1 MRLLVL
7 ASAMSALALAAVVVS
22 HGPATAAKS
31 KMGCDR
37 ETEVWNA
44 AAGKCEAGT
53 SKWRKKS
60 AEATAEPTTGKAK
73 AKSKGKS
80 APAAK

>member
-1 MRLLVL
+1 MRLFVF
-7 ASAMSALALAAVVVS
+7 ASALSALALAAAIVP

-37 ETEVWNA
+37 ESEVWNA
-44 AAGKCEAGT
+44 TAGKCEAGT
-53 SKWRKKS
+53 SKWRRKS
-60 AEATAEPTTGKAK
+60 AEATTEPTTGKAK
-73 AKSKGKS
+73 AKGKGKS